1 MVMRCAPDV
10 LTGSASTRPLWKLK
24 ARLQLDKL
32 LGMTDVHARA
42 PHTTRRPGTRAG
54 TRAPDWLIEDVAV
67 HAEAAA
73 DRLDAQRL
81 ARDPAVELLHR
92 GALRELCG
100 RDGSAPRRIDFH
112 RSASELFAPT
122 DAQVGSH
129 QILAGAAIG
138 ARAAGGGGARTG
150 RRALVAPQLA
160 RSTPGRQRDSALRQ
174 RDLPTQRDPR
184 LNAIAQACSSSPDLR
199 QQQASTQAATRTN
212 RSVFEPATVV

>member
-1 MVMRCAPDV
+1 MERGAVAVACRCGRPTLMVMRCAPDV

-73 DRLDAQRL
+73 DHLDAQRL
-81 ARDPAVELLHR
+81 ARDPAVDLLHR

-112 RSASELFAPT
+112 RSASELFAST
-122 DAQVGSH
+122 DAQLNRRASSRDRDAAARARCTSA
-129 QILAGAAIG
+129 LAVSCCAHLDPPG
-138 ARAAGGGGARTG
+138 ARYGT
-150 RRALVAPQLA
+150 VII
-160 RSTPGRQRDSALRQ
+160 
-174 RDLPTQRDPR
+174 
-184 LNAIAQACSSSPDLR
+184 AIHR
-199 QQQASTQAATRTN
+199 
-212 RSVFEPATVV
+212 